1 MRTPPLRAHAVLLA
15 VVVTACGGDALP
27 PEDDGRLQG
36 EPVLAPLETGAR
48 WTYRV
53 TDPMKGVFEK
63 QVEVLGPSP
72 VPESSATAVL
82 VRDLEPTNEER
93 AWMQVKDGY
102 LVRDR
107 EEDRKDGVLVR
118 ATTWSPAAPKTLA
131 VLAAAGFTARVTV
144 SEREWHSDGS
154 VSTKDQVYDFAVVAT
169 DVPVTVPAGT
179 FTCLQLERQRLDKAE
194 PKRTYWLAPGV
205 GKVREEGER
214 VEELVQY
221 VPGT

>member
-1 MRTPPLRAHAVLLA
+1 MRTLPLHAALLA
-15 VVVTACGGDALP
+15 LLAAACGGDSLP
-27 PEDDGRLQG
+27 PEDGGGLQG

-53 TDPMKGVFEK
+53 TDPLKGVFDKE
-63 QVEVLGPSP
+63 VEVLGPSP
-72 VPESSATAVL
+72 VPESSGTAIL
-82 VRDLEPTNEER
+82 VRDVEPTNEER
-93 AWMQVKDGY
+93 AWLKVSGGY

-118 ATTWSPAAPKTLA
+118 ATSWTPAAPKTLA
-131 VLAAAGFTARVTV
+131 VVAEAGFTARMTV
-144 SEREWHSDGS
+144 SEREWHADGTTS
-154 VSTKDQVYDFAVVAT
+154 IKDQVYAFAVVAT

-179 FTCLQLERQRLDKAE
+179 YRCLQLERQRLDKVE

-214 VEELVQY
+214 VEELVLY
-221 VPGT
+221 VPGA